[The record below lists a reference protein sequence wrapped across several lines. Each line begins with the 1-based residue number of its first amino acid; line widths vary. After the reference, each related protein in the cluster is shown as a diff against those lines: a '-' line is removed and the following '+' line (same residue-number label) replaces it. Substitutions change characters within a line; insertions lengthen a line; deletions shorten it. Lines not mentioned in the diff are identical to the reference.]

1 MKIYMRLA
9 ICCTFFCTAISYSQT
24 KDSTTTKPNEEDE
37 GPVMFQFEPNYETA
51 VMLQREALKQKI
63 RGLDTLNIS
72 DRKRQRMIKALYK
85 ESRNLNFKKSVLVN
99 TEFEEEDF
107 ED

>member
-9 ICCTFFCTAISYSQT
+9 ICCTFFCTAMSYSQT

-51 VMLQREALKQKI
+51 VMLHREALKQKI

>member
-1 MKIYMRLA
+1 MKIFMRLA
-9 ICCTFFCTAISYSQT
+9 FCCTFFCTTMLYSQT
-24 KDSTTTKPNEEDE
+24 KDSTTTKSNEEDE

-63 RGLDTLNIS
+63 KGLDTLNIS
-72 DRKRQRMIKALYK
+72 DRKRQRMIKAFYK

-99 TEFEEEDF
+99 TEFEEEDY

>member
-9 ICCTFFCTAISYSQT
+9 ICCTFFCTGLLYSQT
-24 KDSTTTKPNEEDE
+24 NDSTKVNSKEEDE

-51 VMLQREALKQKI
+51 VMLHRAALKEKI
-63 RGLDTLNIS
+63 SRLDTLDIS
-72 DRKRQRMIKALYK
+72 DRKRQRLIKALYK
-85 ESRNLNFKKSVLVN
+85 ESRNFNFKKSVLVN
-99 TEFEEEDF
+99 TEFEEEEF

>member
-1 MKIYMRLA
+1 MKIFMRLA
-9 ICCTFFCTAISYSQT
+9 ICCTFFCTSISYSQAN
-24 KDSTTTKPNEEDE
+24 DSTKVNPKEEDE

-51 VMLQREALKQKI
+51 VMLQRAALQEKI
-63 RGLDTLNIS
+63 RGLDTLDIS
-72 DRKRQRMIKALYK
+72 DRKRQRLIKALYK
-85 ESRNLNFKKSVLVN
+85 ESRSFNFKKSVLVN

>member
-1 MKIYMRLA
+1 MKIFMRLA
-9 ICCTFFCTAISYSQT
+9 ICCTFFCTAMSYAQSN
-24 KDSTTTKPNEEDE
+24 DSTTTKPNEEDE

-51 VMLQREALKQKI
+51 VMLQRVALREKI
-63 RGLDTLNIS
+63 KGLDTLDIS

-85 ESRNLNFKKSVLVN
+85 ESRNFDFKKSVLVN
-99 TEFEEEDF
+99 TEFEEEDY

>member
-1 MKIYMRLA
+1 MKILTRLA
-9 ICCTFFCTAISYSQT
+9 ICCAFLFTGMLYSQT
-24 KDSTTTKPNEEDE
+24 KNTAPSNPNAEDE
-37 GPVMFQFEPNYETA
+37 DPVMFQFEPNYETA
-51 VMLQREALKQKI
+51 TMLQREALKQKI

-72 DRKRQRMIKALYK
+72 DRKRQRLIKAFYK
-85 ESRNLNFKKSVLVN
+85 ESRAINFKNSVLVN

>member
-1 MKIYMRLA
+1 MKSFMRLA
-9 ICCTFFCTAISYSQT
+9 ICCTFFCTTLSYAQS

-63 RGLDTLNIS
+63 KGLDTLNIS

-85 ESRNLNFKKSVLVN
+85 ESRTVDFKRSVLVN
-99 TEFEEEDF
+99 TEFEEEEY